1 MSKGL
6 KMPVDS
12 TVIKFYLGE
21 ESRLVIDDLGSKNES
36 IFKDSYETALNIV
49 RDYVKNKEKPNGAES
64 VVNFFR
70 QTADVIDN
78 NIIAFIGDRG
88 TGKSS
93 CMLSVANML
102 KNISDARDEIEKE
115 ISKKCEN
122 GFEILET
129 IDPSFFE
136 EKTNVLEIVLGRMFS
151 NFRKKCENRCENRI
165 EDFEKKKTE
174 VFKAFQTVKESFV
187 NTNGC
192 QVNEDDCVDGLMKLT
207 ASVDLRDSFKALIEN
222 YLDFLRKDYLVISVD
237 DLDLNT
243 QYAYKM
249 AEQIRKYL
257 RQEKVLVLI
266 ALKMEQLEYAVQ
278 LQFETQ
284 YKEIK
289 DKASLDIPAMVSK
302 YILKLIP
309 DNNRIYLPNIQL
321 WANATVN
328 VYRETTSN
336 IADCERKGKRWILLN
351 KLPRKGDDG
360 KGIYE
365 KDCSNQTL
373 KYYIVSLIFKK
384 TRYLFYHTTNGISP
398 IVPRNL
404 REMRFLI
411 ELLENMEDYSKCRKE
426 NNKMLFK
433 EYFLTT
439 WTANNL
445 PQEKFLFIKQLFA
458 INESELINKFVLDV
472 IKKNYDSK
480 INLLISENKEIKNI
494 YNENNKAYNI
504 SLGDVIYVINN
515 LKNSF
520 ADVEDARFFFAIE
533 TFYSMRLYE
542 YYDVMPETLPKI
554 DVNNHEIDSN
564 ISSNVKKKSIL
575 ESYNDYTK
583 LVGCN
588 LVNPSSNSTYLYRK
602 FNIQTLKNVWE
613 GILQASKDNYPLLNL
628 HLIEFYSLCFSVK
641 VEKQEIDAN
650 YRNKDEVAFD
660 SKIGTNQKWIAFDF
674 ISIFSNLPRI
684 EKQYKRI
691 SEYLKLMCQS
701 GNEENME
708 FLALAKENENSLYNQ
723 IVKYCEENRP
733 YSKNKY
739 MSWVTIRNMEVLDDF
754 VQFINR
760 IWIKSEK
767 DYLASLEKIL
777 ETIVDKRP
785 ENDDNEKYKIF
796 TYDYNEKEFYK
807 ITFNFLKVLL
817 DLFEKED
824 FRNLFN
830 EVESKSESSNS
841 DKREG
846 EEKKEKITI
855 DSLVGKTGSTAREQF
870 YKLHPEFVGDRNAE
884 KIINEFIANK
894 MRISSIKKAKSVERE
909 ILEAYKVIVNE

>member
-1 MSKGL
+1 
-6 KMPVDS
+6 
-12 TVIKFYLGE
+12 
-21 ESRLVIDDLGSKNES
+21 
-36 IFKDSYETALNIV
+36 
-49 RDYVKNKEKPNGAES
+49 
-64 VVNFFR
+64 
-70 QTADVIDN
+70 
-78 NIIAFIGDRG
+78 
-88 TGKSS
+88 
-93 CMLSVANML
+93 
-102 KNISDARDEIEKE
+102 
-115 ISKKCEN
+115 
-122 GFEILET
+122 
-129 IDPSFFE
+129 
-136 EKTNVLEIVLGRMFS
+136 
-151 NFRKKCENRCENRI
+151 
-165 EDFEKKKTE
+165 
-174 VFKAFQTVKESFV
+174 
-187 NTNGC
+187 
-192 QVNEDDCVDGLMKLT
+192 
-207 ASVDLRDSFKALIEN
+207 
-222 YLDFLRKDYLVISVD
+222 
-237 DLDLNT
+237 
-243 QYAYKM
+243 
-249 AEQIRKYL
+249 
-257 RQEKVLVLI
+257 
-266 ALKMEQLEYAVQ
+266 
-278 LQFETQ
+278 
-284 YKEIK
+284 
-289 DKASLDIPAMVSK
+289 
-302 YILKLIP
+302 
-309 DNNRIYLPNIQL
+309 
-321 WANATVN
+321 
-328 VYRETTSN
+328 
-336 IADCERKGKRWILLN
+336 
-351 KLPRKGDDG
+351 
-360 KGIYE
+360 
-365 KDCSNQTL
+365 
-373 KYYIVSLIFKK
+373 
-384 TRYLFYHTTNGISP
+384 
-398 IVPRNL
+398 
-404 REMRFLI
+404 
-411 ELLENMEDYSKCRKE
+411 MEDYSKCRKE

-542 YYDVMPETLPKI
+542 YYDLMPETLPKI